1 MMQILYIIISAICGF
16 AVGCVLSF
24 IFRKR
29 RAAHYDGRFVI
40 NHSDPTKDLCTLEL
54 ESDLDVIERNK
65 LMTLEVVIHDMS
77 EPVSTDPI

>member
-1 MMQILYIIISAICGF
+1 MYTFYIIAAICGF
-16 AVGCVLSF
+16 AVGCLVGAISS
-24 IFRKR
+24 RNKTR
-29 RAAHYDGRFVI
+29 YDGRFVI

-77 EPVSTDPI
+77 EPTH

>member
-1 MMQILYIIISAICGF
+1 MMTILYIIISAICGF

-29 RAAHYDGRFVI
+29 RADGRFVI

-65 LMTLEVVIHDMS
+65 LMTLEVVIHDV
-77 EPVSTDPI
+77 ETN